1 MSKMRQT
8 LLAASLLLMSAGAFG
23 TALAHDD
30 DHRNGSSGGGSS
42 ESRHYDYGNRGTL
55 DDDDDRRPDNGWR
68 DVEDDNWN
76 DPHWK
81 RKKQNSHDGKYYEKR
96 YNEDYWRKAFNLHAP
111 SYLKGVDRRLP
122 LLIVVDSTGEF
133 RGQPSRVFFQKKA
146 HREGFILA
154 YALVKGHRVYDDGHT
169 DDLIVQTVLNMLD
182 GHYRVNTDRISIRYD

>member
-30 DHRNGSSGGGSS
+30 GHRKGSSGGESS
-42 ESRHYDYGNRGTL
+42 ESRHYDYGNRG
-55 DDDDDRRPDNGWR
+55 DHDDDDRRPDNGWR

-96 YNEDYWRKAFNLHAP
+96 YNEDFWRKAFNLHAP
-111 SYLKGVDRRLP
+111 GYLKGVDRRLP
-122 LLIVVDSTGEF
+122 LLIVVDSKGEF

-154 YALVKGHRVYDDGHT
+154 YALVKGDRVYNDGDT
-169 DDLIVQTVLNMLD
+169 DDLIVRTVLNMLD